1 MTSGPSYWAEPAQGP
16 LGEHTVGSALRAAA
30 EAAPDTV
37 ALVEGV
43 ADPLARRRW
52 RYDELLAEAE
62 EIARA
67 LLGRFVPGER
77 IAVWA
82 GNIPEWVILE
92 MAAALAGL
100 TLVTVNPALR
110 AEELRHVLGQSRVA
124 GVFLQRVYRGRVLP
138 ETLVELRHDLPDLRE
153 VVLIDRWAAFRGS
166 GSPTER
172 LPVVLADD
180 AAQIQYTSG
189 TTGRPKGAML
199 RHGAIVDN
207 ARLSYVNT
215 FDMQPGEVS
224 VNPMPLFHTAG
235 CVQGTLAPLISLGT
249 HVLVPGFEPRLYLNL
264 VESERAAQFCGVP
277 TMLLGV
283 LNHPDF
289 PGADL
294 SSVRYAISGG
304 ATVPAD
310 LVRQVESALKV
321 PLAII
326 YAQTEA
332 SPGIT
337 MTRLDDSPEDRATTL
352 GRPLPGAEV
361 KIVGPDGPDPVPHGV
376 RGELCTRGYH
386 VMAGYFDDPGQTAAA
401 IDEDGWL
408 HTGDLASMD
417 ERGYCRIEGR
427 IKDVIIRGGENI
439 YPREIEEVLLSH
451 QSVANVAV
459 LGVPDHTW
467 GEQVAAFVQPAPGR
481 PAPDEEELFRL
492 VRQRLAPHKAPR
504 VWRFVE
510 EFPMTASGKIQKFAL
525 RDGFGAKQV
534 SAEEVSGPPA
544 SG

>member
-1 MTSGPSYWAEPAQGP
+1 MDRRARPVTSHWSEPAGGP

-37 ALVEGV
+37 ALVDGV
-43 ADPLARRRW
+43 ADPALRRRW
-52 RYDELLAEAE
+52 RYSDLLVEAE
-62 EIARA
+62 EVARA

-82 GNIPEWVILE
+82 GNSPEWVILE
-92 MAAALAGL
+92 LAAGLAGL

-110 AEELRHVLGQSRVA
+110 AGELRHVLGQSRVS
-124 GVFLQRVYRGRVLP
+124 GIFLQRVYRGRL
-138 ETLVELRHDLPDLRE
+138 LPDTLMELGHELPALRE
-153 VVLIDRWAAFRGS
+153 VVLLDGWVALRSS

-172 LPVVLADD
+172 LPVVRPDD
-180 AAQIQYTSG
+180 PAQIQYTSG

-207 ARLSYVNT
+207 ARLSYVHT
-215 FDMQPGEVS
+215 FDMRPGEVF

-249 HVLVPGFEPRLYLNL
+249 HVLMPGFEPGLYLNL
-264 VESERAAQFCGVP
+264 VETERAAQFCGVP
-277 TMLLGV
+277 TMLLGA
-283 LNHPDF
+283 LGHPGF
-289 PGADL
+289 ATADL
-294 SSVRYAISGG
+294 SCVRYAISGG

-310 LVRQVESALKV
+310 LVRQIESALKV

-361 KIVGPDGPDPVPHGV
+361 KIVGPDGADPLPVGE

-386 VMAGYFDDPGQTAAA
+386 VMAGYFDDPAQTAAA

-451 QSVANVAV
+451 QGVANVAV
-459 LGVPDHTW
+459 LGVPDRTW
-467 GEQVAAFVQPAPGR
+467 GEQVAAFVQSTPGM
-481 PAPDEEELFRL
+481 PAPDEDELFRL

-525 RDGFGAKQV
+525 RDQLTGR
-534 SAEEVSGPPA
+534 PA